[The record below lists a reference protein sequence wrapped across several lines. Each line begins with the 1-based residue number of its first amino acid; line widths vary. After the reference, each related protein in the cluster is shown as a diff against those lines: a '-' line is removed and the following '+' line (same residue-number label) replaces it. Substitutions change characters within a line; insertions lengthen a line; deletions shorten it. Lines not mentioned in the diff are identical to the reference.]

1 MNTRKFYEK
10 SNTKWVIF
18 ALIIPIIICVLTI
31 VSARAF
37 GASAERMCTH
47 NPDMS
52 CKWSP
57 AKTARKFREGY
68 YEKAHG
74 VKLHNYFK
82 KPVKSRAVFIRKA
95 HRKIAR
101 MSPAHR
107 RLVLQWVNAHSAA
120 AKTRGPGNP
129 PSVCSIKDWWCLSRA
144 SVFTAVRGA
153 SCRGGQYYSV
163 STRSC
168 RNEPREEHFMTVR
181 QTIAVGGVFFCGGSV
196 VIGVI
201 TSPASGG
208 STAMVA
214 GWGATS
220 CMFSAWAALQD

>member
-1 MNTRKFYEK
+1 MDARKLYAK

-18 ALIIPIIICVLTI
+18 ALILPIVICVLTI

-37 GASAERMCTH
+37 GVSSDRMCTH
-47 NPDMS
+47 NPDMT

-57 AKTARKFREGY
+57 AKTARKFRDGY
-68 YEKAHG
+68 YDKAHG
-74 VKLHNYFK
+74 VNLSNYFK
-82 KPVKSRAVFIRKA
+82 QPAKSRAVFVKKA
-95 HRKIAR
+95 HRKIAH

-107 RLVLQWVNAHSAA
+107 RLVLQWINAHSKVTA
-120 AKTRGPGNP
+120 RGSGDP
-129 PSVCSIKDWWCLSRA
+129 PSVCNIKDWWCLARA
-144 SVFTAVRGA
+144 SVFTAVKGA
-153 SCRGGQYYSV
+153 NCRGGQYYSV

-168 RNEPREEHFMTVR
+168 RNEPPEEHFMTVR

-214 GWGATS
+214 GWGASS